1 MRIGRDEA
9 LMSIAQVVGM
19 RSTCS
24 RLSVGAIIARNFRII
39 SSGYN
44 GAPAGL
50 VHCYH
55 PMEDSNESSK
65 GCDTAVHAEINAI
78 LAAAK
83 YGVGVDGASLYV
95 THFPCRACAQAII
108 NSGIRKVIYGAD
120 YRIMDGNSLMLHA
133 GIEVVKL

>member
-1 MRIGRDEA
+1 ME
-9 LMSIAQVVGM
+9 IAQLVAQ

-24 RLSVGAIIARNFRII
+24 RLQVGAIIARDFRII

-50 VHCYH
+50 MHCYH
-55 PMEDSNESSK
+55 DSKETSS
-65 GCDTAVHAEINAI
+65 CDTAVHAEINAI

-83 YGVGVDGASLYV
+83 HGVGVDGADLYV

-108 NSGIRKVIYGAD
+108 NSGIKRVYYAGD
-120 YRIMDGNSLMLHA
+120 YRIMDGMKLLDFA
-133 GIEVVKL
+133 DIRIEKLEMV